1 MRRNR
6 LRHQRK
12 HDVVY
17 DRHHIIPQSVCR
29 RLGIDPNFE
38 GNVKTIRQDRHRA
51 WHLLFGNMTS
61 EEAIGHIRKN
71 WSLPDDIKREF
82 DRLKEE

>member
-12 HDVVY
+12 RDVVY
-17 DRHHIIPQSVCR
+17 DNHHIIPQSRCR
-29 RLGIDPNFE
+29 RWGIDPNFE
-38 GNVKTIRQDRHRA
+38 GNIKRVRQDKHRA

-61 EEAIGHIRKN
+61 EEAVRHIREN
-71 WSLPDDIKREF
+71 WSLPEGLKSDF
-82 DRLKEE
+82 DHYKEG